1 MSKKEVKM
9 TENENYSRI
18 IGDIDKT
25 IQNYLDVAKEQNL
38 KLSRNDIIEMV
49 TTRLE
54 ELLKMNSDSKERTW
68 VVSGIAIGIAIVLRI
83 DEKLKMVG

>member
-49 TTRLE
+49 TIRLE
-54 ELLKMNSDSKERTW
+54 ELLKINSDNKERTW
-68 VVSGIAIGIAIVLRI
+68 VVSGIAIGIAIVMRI

>member
-1 MSKKEVKM
+1 M
-9 TENENYSRI
+9 TENENYSKI

-38 KLSRNDIIEMV
+38 KLTRNDVIEMV
-49 TTRLE
+49 TIRLE
-54 ELLKMNSDSKERTW
+54 ELLKINSDNKERTW

-83 DEKLKMVG
+83 DEKLKTIE